1 MSSIKCAILNN
12 GTPLNK
18 IYTALVNH
26 MNRFLPFIMLL
37 MTAPA
42 ANAGALTHKISSS
55 VQLTVDAAASNVTR
69 LGNSYSISGT
79 NVGTSDGTTAGMLS
93 TGTISSG
100 VYAPGTISAN
110 QLSATNGEAFSFSTA
125 FTPGDAIP
133 TSAVTVG
140 DVANYGNITS
150 TSAGTAGSLAGTI
163 ATTGALTITAG
174 GAGTNATGQFVSE
187 LSILH

>member
-1 MSSIKCAILNN
+1 
-12 GTPLNK
+12 
-18 IYTALVNH
+18 
-26 MNRFLPFIMLL
+26 MLL

-55 VQLTVDAAASNVTR
+55 VQLTVDAAATNVTR

-79 NVGTSDGTTAGMLS
+79 NVGTSDGTTSGMLS

-100 VYAPGTISAN
+100 IYAPGAISAN
-110 QLSATNGEAFSFSTA
+110 QLSATNGQAFSFSTA
-125 FTPGDAIP
+125 FTQGDVIP
-133 TSAVTVG
+133 TSAPTVG
-140 DVANYGNITS
+140 AAAAFGNITS
-150 TSAGTAGSLAGTI
+150 TTAGTAGDLAGTI
-163 ATTGALTITAG
+163 ATSGAITLTVG